1 VTEPVENPLL
11 AALFPPFFVG
21 PGPDA
26 YPSTASAFKA
36 MPWATAPVAFQRADA
51 SWHRMPVTQPPVV
64 ARNTQTVAGDF
75 ERRGVLEDTVGLRMG
90 MLYDLVVPFVDAG
103 GSFCLRWHD
112 GLNGEGDL
120 ALTLWESMGCTSD
133 FEEHLGELFG
143 SEGWKEVEI
152 NFGQSREIGL

>member
-1 VTEPVENPLL
+1 ML

-26 YPSTASAFKA
+26 LRPPSRRAVGHSTGCLPTGESEL
-36 MPWATAPVAFQRADA
+36 AP
-51 SWHRMPVTQPPVV
+51 H
-64 ARNTQTVAGDF
+64 AGDPAPNANHGRRTQYSNCSRRL
-75 ERRGVLEDTVGLRMG
+75 ERRGVLEDPVWLRMDV
-90 MLYDLVVPFVDAG
+90 LFDLVVPFVDAG

-133 FEEHLGELFG
+133 FEENLG
-143 SEGWKEVEI
+143 
-152 NFGQSREIGL
+152 GLW

>member
-1 VTEPVENPLL
+1 
-11 AALFPPFFVG
+11 
-21 PGPDA
+21 
-26 YPSTASAFKA
+26 
-36 MPWATAPVAFQRADA
+36 
-51 SWHRMPVTQPPVV
+51 MPVTQPPVV

-152 NFGQSREIGL
+152 IFGQSREIAL